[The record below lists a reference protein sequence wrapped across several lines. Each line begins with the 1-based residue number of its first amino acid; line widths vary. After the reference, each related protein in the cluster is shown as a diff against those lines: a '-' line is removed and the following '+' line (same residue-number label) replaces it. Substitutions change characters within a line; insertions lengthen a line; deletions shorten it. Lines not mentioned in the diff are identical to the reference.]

1 MPAIQ
6 SQEAQEADFRAGPAS
21 LADREADFRA
31 GQEGPVDLVVPDGEV
46 PRDNI
51 NSQG

>member
-1 MPAIQ
+1 MAMH
-6 SQEAQEADFRAGPAS
+6 GPKKSALVCLAF

-31 GQEGPVDLVVPDGEV
+31 GQVGPVDLVVRDGEV
-46 PRDNI
+46 PQGNI